1 VAKLLQVFLSQYFA
15 LFAVQL
21 VDPLKSHLANAFSD
35 GIWTSNAKSIAES
48 WLKSGLKPRCI
59 TRDLKWGTRV
69 PLEGFTDK
77 VMIVSVANVLYV
89 KSLLVV
95 YVFFSTVYTYH
106 LPTLLSQHQ

>member
-1 VAKLLQVFLSQYFA
+1 M
-15 LFAVQL
+15 FAVQL
-21 VDPLKSHLANAFSD
+21 VDPLKSHLAKAFSD

-77 VMIVSVANVLYV
+77 VSGVLVFHWRASQTRSCVYNT
-89 KSLLVV
+89 LLVLV
-95 YVFFSTVYTYH
+95 VTCVFG
-106 LPTLLSQHQ
+106 